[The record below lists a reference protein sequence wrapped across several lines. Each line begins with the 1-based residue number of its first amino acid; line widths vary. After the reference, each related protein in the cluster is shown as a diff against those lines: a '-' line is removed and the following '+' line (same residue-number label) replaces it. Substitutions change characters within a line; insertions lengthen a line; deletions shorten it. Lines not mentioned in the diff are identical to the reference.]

1 MTPQAPNFF
10 FPWAKR
16 AKFCQKVFV
25 LFPWCPFLPC
35 RGSAS
40 FSALKK
46 CPGIAHHFFEK
57 NQKCPR
63 KLSCRNSGGVQK
75 QGPLPIMGKT
85 FFGKKKV
92 KPADRG
98 SPACVAGLPCSN
110 RKGSGPTHLS
120 PTCGPHSLHFFL
132 LPKVKLLSFGRLQT
146 RRLALRLRFFGVQR
160 WYSSSPNGR
169 APSPVWFLGDLGTQ
183 PDPGGRPGPT
193 PLGHET

>member
-85 FFGKKKV
+85 FFLAKKSQACRQGQPCLCSWPALFEPQGVRAHPPFSDMRATLSALFFAPKSETPFIWKTENVKV
-92 KPADRG
+92 
-98 SPACVAGLPCSN
+98 GLEVEIFW
-110 RKGSGPTHLS
+110 GPKMV
-120 PTCGPHSLHFFL
+120 FI
-132 LPKVKLLSFGRLQT
+132 LPKRQSPFPRLVFG
-146 RRLALRLRFFGVQR
+146 
-160 WYSSSPNGR
+160 
-169 APSPVWFLGDLGTQ
+169 
-183 PDPGGRPGPT
+183 
-193 PLGHET
+193 